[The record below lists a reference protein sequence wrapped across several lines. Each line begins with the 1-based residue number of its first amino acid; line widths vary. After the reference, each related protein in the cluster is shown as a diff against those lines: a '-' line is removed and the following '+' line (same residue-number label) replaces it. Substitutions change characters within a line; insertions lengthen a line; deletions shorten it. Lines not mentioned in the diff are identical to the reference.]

1 MRVLFRTGGMLSFN
15 LSAEGFN
22 RHLIAIIK
30 GQDCLAFA
38 ASHIVGLRLLE
49 GWGHPPDNPVVS
61 CPAGYAHGDH
71 CVKKPRPQH
80 AYYAWVSRSP
90 GKELFMSASLM
101 SRLSTSPPL
110 NPDSRLTVVLIKRDM
125 TTIMAGMSRESRA
138 PKDNP

>member
-71 CVKKPRPQH
+71 GVEEPRPQH
-80 AYYAWVSRSP
+80 ADDGQGEQESGERAFDIHNSHEQAIHQAAFESGQQAHSGSDKERYDYDYGGHEQREP
-90 GKELFMSASLM
+90 GTQ
-101 SRLSTSPPL
+101 R
-110 NPDSRLTVVLIKRDM
+110 
-125 TTIMAGMSRESRA
+125 
-138 PKDNP
+138 